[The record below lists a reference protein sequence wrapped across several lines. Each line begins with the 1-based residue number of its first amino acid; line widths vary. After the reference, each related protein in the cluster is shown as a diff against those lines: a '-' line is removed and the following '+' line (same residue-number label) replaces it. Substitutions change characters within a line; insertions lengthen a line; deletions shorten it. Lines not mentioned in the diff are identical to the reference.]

1 MIADQQSDND
11 LSRHRTVELDN
22 GNKINLERRDPYGF
36 IHVWLDRGQF
46 PDKSDLNGV
55 FTTWDQAY
63 NATQRYLSER
73 NAAVSEVR
81 QVSVTSVKETVGDR
95 GKAEVVESTPDF
107 VVEKTQ
113 EHAGV
118 KTVQKR

>member
-1 MIADQQSDND
+1 MQADQQSDND

-22 GNKINLERRDPYGF
+22 GNKVNLERRDPYGF

-63 NATQRYLSER
+63 NAVQRYLADR

-81 QVSVTSVKETVGDR
+81 QVSVTSVKETVGEQ
-95 GKAEVVESTPDF
+95 GGVEVSQATPDF
-107 VVEKTQ
+107 VIEKTK
-113 EHAGV
+113 EKVGV
-118 KTVQKR
+118 SSIQKR